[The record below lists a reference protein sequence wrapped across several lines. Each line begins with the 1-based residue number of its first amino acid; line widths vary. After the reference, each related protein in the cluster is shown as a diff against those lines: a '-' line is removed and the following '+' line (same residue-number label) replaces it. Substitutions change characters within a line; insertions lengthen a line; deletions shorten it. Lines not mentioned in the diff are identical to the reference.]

1 MTIII
6 AGSAAIVELD
16 IKKIIALSTLRQ
28 LGLIFFTL
36 GLGEIFLRW
45 FHLIRHAYF
54 KAMIFIG
61 AGAMIHRVKDY
72 QDVRKIGSLS
82 VNNYFISS
90 AFLIGSL
97 SLCGMPFLSGFYSKD
112 TILEQFLIGEGGV

>member
-1 MTIII
+1 M
-6 AGSAAIVELD
+6 
-16 IKKIIALSTLRQ
+16 
-28 LGLIFFTL
+28 
-36 GLGEIFLRW
+36 
-45 FHLIRHAYF
+45 
-54 KAMIFIG
+54 FIG
-61 AGAMIHRVKDY
+61 AGAIIHRVKDY

-112 TILEQFLIGEGGV
+112 TILEQFLISKSGV